1 MSNQALHVAVGVIR
15 DANGNVLITRRPKHV
30 HQGGLWEFPGGKVEA
45 GETVSQALRR
55 ELHEELGLEIEA
67 STPLIQIDHEYPERR
82 VLLDVWE
89 IDRFSGTP
97 HGREGQAMQWV
108 ASQQLKSYDFPAANR
123 PIINATLLP
132 RRYAILEGR
141 SHADII
147 AQCEHILARGIELV
161 QLRAKGVPRIE
172 IDRVHRDVKTRCRE
186 CSVTLLMNSDLGL
199 SLTADEGLHLSS
211 RALLALG
218 ERPAGPS
225 WIGASCHTPAEIT
238 QAQRLGLDFIV
249 IAPVL
254 PTPTHPEATPL
265 GWQGLQALIA
275 HSNLPVFAL
284 GGLRE
289 EDLDRAIDAGA
300 QGIAGISA
308 FSG

>member
-1 MSNQALHVAVGVIR
+1 MSSQTLHVAVGVIR
-15 DANGNVLITRRPKHV
+15 DANGNVLITRRPQHV
-30 HQGGLWEFPGGKVEA
+30 HQGGLWEFPGGKVES
-45 GETVSQALRR
+45 EENVIQALHR
-55 ELHEELGLEIEA
+55 ELHEELGLEVEA
-67 STPLIQIDHEYPERR
+67 ATPLIQIDHEYPERR

-89 IDRFSGTP
+89 IARFSGTP

-108 ASQQLKSYDFPAANR
+108 ASQQLKDYDFPAANR

-132 RRYAILEGR
+132 RRYAILEGT

-147 AQCEHILARGIELV
+147 AKCERILTRGIELV

-172 IDRVHRDVKTRCRE
+172 IDRIHRDVKTRCRE
-186 CSVTLLMNSDLGL
+186 RSATLLVNSDLGL
-199 SLTADEGLHLSS
+199 PLTADEGLHLSS

-218 ERPAGPS
+218 ERPAGLP
-225 WIGASCHTPAEIT
+225 WVGASCHTQTEIA
-238 QAQRLGLDFIV
+238 QAQRLGVDFIV
-249 IAPVL
+249 IAPVS
-254 PTPTHPEATPL
+254 PTPTHPEALPL
-265 GWQGLQALIA
+265 GWQGLQTLIA
-275 HSNLPVFAL
+275 HSHLPVFAL

-289 EDLDRAIDAGA
+289 ADLDRAIEAGA